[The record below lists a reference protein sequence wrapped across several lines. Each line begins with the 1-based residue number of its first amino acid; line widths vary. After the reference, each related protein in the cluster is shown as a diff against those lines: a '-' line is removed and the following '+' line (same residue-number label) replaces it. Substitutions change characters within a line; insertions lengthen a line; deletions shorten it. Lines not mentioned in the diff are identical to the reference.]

1 MPTITPIDP
10 ARATGKAK
18 QLLDAVQ
25 AKLGITP
32 NLMKTFATSAA
43 ALEAYLNFSGAL
55 SGGLLEAKFR
65 EQISLAVAQANSCE
79 YCLSAHTVIGGMVG
93 LKPEEIQSS
102 RVSHSTDAKKNA
114 GLQFAQAIVIQR
126 GEVSASAV
134 ENVRKAGYSDGEIV
148 EIVSNV
154 ALNILTNYINHVAQ
168 TEVDFPRVD
177 VAIKNAA

>member
-18 QLLDAVQ
+18 QLLEAVQ

-32 NLMKTFATSAA
+32 NLMKTFATSPA

-55 SGGLLEAKFR
+55 GGGLLDAKFR
-65 EQISLAVAQANSCE
+65 EQIALAVAQANSCE

-102 RVSHSTDAKKNA
+102 RQSHSTEAKKNA
-114 GLQFAQAIVIQR
+114 GLQFAQAIVVQR
-126 GEVSASAV
+126 GEVR
-134 ENVRKAGYSDGEIV
+134 ERGREC
-148 EIVSNV
+148 
-154 ALNILTNYINHVAQ
+154 AQ
-168 TEVDFPRVD
+168 GWIQRRRNRGDRL
-177 VAIKNAA
+177 